1 MKKFILTLA
10 LAGSMMAA
18 YAQKPDAD
26 MQKAVDKALGV
37 TQDAKKSL
45 KPASW
50 VNLGKAY
57 LNAYNN
63 PTANFAQG
71 IDRTTFSMMF
81 KEQPSSTAPVTVDGQ
96 PFTRLSFSHVD
107 AYFNASDILVMWD
120 VTKPSV
126 PGDILMEAAK
136 AYHKAFELGAKE
148 KDVAP
153 KIKEISEFYYN
164 DAFTAY
170 SLGNLAKASD
180 LFKGAADVSVLAPC
194 AEPNNDA
201 FYNTAFTALATKNY
215 PRAEE
220 YYNKCIERGHFMDGN
235 VYASLSEVALAN
247 ADTLKAKTLLATGLT
262 SYPNNASILT
272 NLINLYLSTKEDP
285 AKIVELLDEAKKAMP
300 DNASLYYVEGNIY
313 TGIKDYD
320 KADAAYNKAL
330 EIQPGYDMAYY
341 GLATTLLKR
350 GEDLVDQMNALDVRE
365 WKKYDEMKVQLDN
378 IYKSALVPFE
388 NCYNSSSV
396 PEVKAAAADFL
407 KRLNFQLR
415 GEGAEYQAA
424 YEKWSGL
431 VSAAE

>member
-126 PGDILMEAAK
+126 PGDLLMEAAK

-153 KIKEISEFYYN
+153 KMKEISEFYYN

-180 LFKGAADVSVLAPC
+180 LFKGAAEVSVLAPC

-262 SYPNNASILT
+262 AYPNNASILT

-313 TGIKDYD
+313 TGIKNYE

-431 VSAAE
+431 VSTAE

>member
-153 KIKEISEFYYN
+153 KMKEISEFYYN

-180 LFKGAADVSVLAPC
+180 LFKGAAEVSVLAPC

-262 SYPNNASILT
+262 AYPNNASILT

-313 TGIKDYD
+313 TGIKNYE

>member
-126 PGDILMEAAK
+126 PGDLLMEAAK

-153 KIKEISEFYYN
+153 KMKEISEFYYN

-180 LFKGAADVSVLAPC
+180 LFKGAAEVSVLAPC

-262 SYPNNASILT
+262 AYPNNASILT

-313 TGIKDYD
+313 TGIKNYE

>member
-153 KIKEISEFYYN
+153 KMKEISEFYYN

-220 YYNKCIERGHFMDGN
+220 YYNKCIERGHFMDGH

-262 SYPNNASILT
+262 AYPNNASILT

-313 TGIKDYD
+313 TGIKDYE

-424 YEKWSGL
+424 YEKWSGV
-431 VSAAE
+431 VSSAE